1 MKSTDHPSPSSS
13 FHYGWIILGTGVGV
27 MCGCLG
33 LGRFALAMLLPPMG
47 ETLSLDYSQMGLIST
62 ANFTGYMASVVVAGR
77 VSNRFG
83 PRATIA
89 AGLALVGM
97 SMASICFANSLMAVL
112 LLYLLTG
119 VGSGLA
125 NIPMMGLVAGWFVKR
140 WRGRAAG
147 FMLIGNGLGIIFTG
161 FLVPL
166 LATTMGGQGW
176 RLSWLVI
183 GIVVLAFSALAGMA
197 LRNSPDQV
205 KQRPMG
211 AADARTQS
219 ISADALKPSP
229 KPEISKLVR
238 LGLIYS
244 LFGATYAVY
253 ATFIVT
259 SLVNERG
266 FTAQTAG
273 LFWSIVGIISLVSGP
288 YAGYISDRL
297 GRFPALTIVF
307 FQFSVAHLLALS
319 GLPSICL
326 YLSIAAFGL
335 SLWGIPT
342 VMTATVGDLVGPAR
356 ASSAFGFV
364 TIFFGIGQVVGP
376 TLAGILA
383 ESTGVFA
390 SAFLVCAVLTT
401 IGALSSLRLH
411 KARRETS

>member
-1 MKSTDHPSPSSS
+1 
-13 FHYGWIILGTGVGV
+13 

-33 LGRFALAMLLPPMG
+33 LGRFALGMLLPPMG
-47 ETLSLDYSQMGLIST
+47 EALSLNYSQMGLIST
-62 ANFTGYMASVVVAGR
+62 ANFTGYMASVIVAGR
-77 VSNRFG
+77 VANRFG

-89 AGLALVGM
+89 AGLTVVGV
-97 SMASICFANSLMAVL
+97 SMAAICFANSLVAVL

-166 LATTMGGQGW
+166 LATAMGGQGW

-183 GIVVLAFSALAGMA
+183 GVMVMAFALLAGVA

-205 KQRPMG
+205 QQKPMG
-211 AADARTQS
+211 GSEIRANHRDTAAIEPA
-219 ISADALKPSP
+219 P
-229 KPEISKLVR
+229 KPEMSKLVR

-266 FTAQTAG
+266 FSDQAAG
-273 LFWSIVGIISLVSGP
+273 IFWSMVGIISLASGP

-297 GRFPALTIVF
+297 GRFPALTLVF
-307 FQFSVAHLLALS
+307 SQFTAAHLLALS

-335 SLWGIPT
+335 SIWGIPT
-342 VMTATVGDLVGPAR
+342 VMTATIGDLVGPTR

-364 TIFFGIGQVVGP
+364 TIFFGVGQVIGP
-376 TLAGILA
+376 ALAGVLA
-383 ESTGVFA
+383 ESTGAFA
-390 SAFLVCAVLTT
+390 SAFLICAILTT
-401 IGALSSLRLH
+401 IGALASWRLH
-411 KARRETS
+411 KVLGGTR

>member
-62 ANFTGYMASVVVAGR
+62 ANFTGYMASVVFAGR

-89 AGLALVGM
+89 AGLALVGA
-97 SMASICFANSLMAVL
+97 SMASICFANSLAAVL

-176 RLSWLVI
+176 RLSWLVL

-211 AADARTQS
+211 TADARTQS

-266 FTAQTAG
+266 FTDQTAG
-273 LFWSIVGIISLVSGP
+273 MFWSIVGIISLVSGP

>member
-1 MKSTDHPSPSSS
+1 MKTTDHPPPSS
-13 FHYGWIILGTGVGV
+13 FHYGWIILGSGIMV

-47 ETLSLDYSQMGLIST
+47 ESLGLDYSQMGLIST
-62 ANFTGYMASVVVAGR
+62 ANFTGYMASVAIAGR
-77 VSNRFG
+77 VSNRVG

-89 AGLALVGM
+89 TGLALVGA
-97 SMASICFANSLMAVL
+97 SMALIGFTYNLATVL

-125 NIPMMGLVAGWFVKR
+125 NIPMLGLVAGWFVKR

-147 FMLIGNGLGIIFTG
+147 VMLIGNGMGVIFSG
-161 FLVPL
+161 FLVPS
-166 LATTMGGQGW
+166 LATAMDGQGW
-176 RLSWLVI
+176 RLSWLVL
-183 GIVVLAFSALAGMA
+183 GIVVLAFSALAGIA

-211 AADARTQS
+211 GSDTRTHKNAAV
-219 ISADALKPSP
+219 ALKPAP

-259 SLVNERG
+259 ALVNERG
-266 FTAQTAG
+266 VSDQSAG
-273 LFWSIVGIISLVSGP
+273 MFWSMVGIISLVSGP

-297 GRFPALTIVF
+297 GHYPALTIVF
-307 FQFSVAHLLALS
+307 CQFSVAHLLALS

-342 VMTATVGDLVGPAR
+342 VMAATVGDLVGPVR

-364 TIFFGIGQVVGP
+364 TIFFGAGQVIGP
-376 TLAGILA
+376 ALAGVLA
-383 ESTGVFA
+383 ESTGAFA
-390 SAFLVCAVLTT
+390 SAFLICAVLTA
-401 IGALSSLRLH
+401 IGALASWRLY
-411 KARRETS
+411 KVPGGSR